1 MFFFLQS
8 TATTSVFDHYNTV
21 RNSVAN
27 TGKEHPQLYGDW
39 KIGHLPFDNFIGR
52 RILGDSQ
59 GSNRKESLK
68 NPFLG
73 KTGNNVFDMDAT
85 IKKETAKVPIEN
97 KVNKVFRVV

>member
-1 MFFFLQS
+1 M
-8 TATTSVFDHYNTV
+8 FDHYNAV

-52 RILGDSQ
+52 RLFGDSQ
-59 GSNRKESLK
+59 GPNRIESLK

-73 KTGNNVFDMDAT
+73 KTGDNVFDMDAVIT
-85 IKKETAKVPIEN
+85 KETAKVPIKNEV
-97 KVNKVFRVV
+97 KKVFRVV